1 MDQLFLGKSY
11 LAYKVFGYVLLI
23 IISPEVITEYL
34 ISLFS
39 GSIFGATVYYAYQFK
54 KKLKRSATFRHRMQ
68 PSVMVLQNSNTQV
81 TQIKTH
87 PSARQKDEELKKEL
101 ESMYDV
107 LPPEVTN
114 PVVKEPKFVFLLYHN
129 II

>member
-1 MDQLFLGKSY
+1 
-11 LAYKVFGYVLLI
+11 
-23 IISPEVITEYL
+23 
-34 ISLFS
+34 
-39 GSIFGATVYYAYQFK
+39 
-54 KKLKRSATFRHRMQ
+54 MQ
-68 PSVMVLQNSNTQV
+68 PSVMVVQTKSAQL

-114 PVVKEPKFVFLLYHN
+114 PVVKETKFVFLLLYTFIYYRDYFIVIHIYHVLH
-129 II
+129 IIFIF